1 MARRK
6 QTLQAILEE
15 VARGSDRSSLF
26 WFLVKHHD
34 EFLEQAAGKRLRWEV
49 LCERFAQHGLADS
62 RGETATTKTA
72 RQTWLRARKAVAEA
86 KKRKQA
92 NDAARRPGDVYPSR
106 ISPDWRPTVV
116 PPRPA
121 VPAQPASSSSGAV
134 VPTGRKS
141 LVDPNDS
148 PQVQAEMAKL
158 ERMFDE
164 AESRLLKF

>member
-1 MARRK
+1 MARRT

-15 VARGSDRSSLF
+15 VGRGGDRSSLF

-34 EFLEQAAGKRLRWEV
+34 ELLQQAEGKRLRWDA
-49 LCERFAQHGLADS
+49 LCERFAQHGLTDA
-62 RGETATTKTA
+62 RGETANTRTA

-92 NDAARRPGDVYPSR
+92 GDAAKRPGDVYPSR

-116 PPRPA
+116 APLPA
-121 VPAQPASSSSGAV
+121 VPAQQLASSSGAV
-134 VPTGRKS
+134 VPTGRTS

-148 PQVQAEMAKL
+148 PLVQAEMAKL
-158 ERMFDE
+158 ESMFHE
-164 AESRLLKF
+164 ADKRRLPR